1 MKGKWR
7 GGKIYAFNMNSA
19 DSNGR
24 KGIRI
29 QAGGLMIRSG
39 ELTQN
44 QQCSREK
51 KKKDEE
57 DTLVIFRMED
67 MQRIDDRQ
75 GRDDK
80 QMGIDND
87 LK

>member
-24 KGIRI
+24 GIRI

-51 KKKDEE
+51 EEEEE

-67 MQRIDDRQ
+67 MQRIDRQ
-75 GRDDK
+75 GRD
-80 QMGIDND
+80 MINR
-87 LK
+87 LRLIMI

>member
-1 MKGKWR
+1 MEGNERGKWR

-19 DSNGR
+19 DSNG

-44 QQCSREK
+44 QQRSREREREK
-51 KKKDEE
+51 EE
-57 DTLVIFRMED
+57 GG
-67 MQRIDDRQ
+67 
-75 GRDDK
+75 GRHACH
-80 QMGIDND
+80 I
-87 LK
+87 